1 MVVVRRIK
9 AMIMGSADI
18 DYLIVHLLTEV
29 TTSICHFKI
38 KLIWTDQSKLLHP
51 MTAIQ
56 PSIHPSIQPS
66 KHPTIQPNNHPSI
79 EQQSI
84 HLVDKKA
91 MVWSCFV
98 IQWIAADS
106 SWAERTLKPD
116 NISNCVLNFILSLC
130 YAPCRIRR
138 QIKGLFTCDVICG
151 RDKEGWRSMSGWLGG
166 GCQLPSSSSSSSTSS
181 SSSSSSTSSS
191 PSLRLSSLCW
201 MDKKHHKLVQNYNV
215 SFHYDLMLLL
225 LSL

>member
-9 AMIMGSADI
+9 TMMMGSADRN
-18 DYLIVHLLTEV
+18 YLIVHLLTEV

-51 MTAIQ
+51 MTALQ
-56 PSIHPSIQPS
+56 PSIHLIIPSS
-66 KHPTIQPNNHPSI
+66 KHPTTQPSIQPNNHPPI
-79 EQQSI
+79 QQQSI

-91 MVWSCFV
+91 MVWFCFV

-106 SWAERTLKPD
+106 SGAERTLKPD
-116 NISNCVLNFILSLC
+116 KISNCVLNFILSLC

-138 QIKGLFTCDVICG
+138 QIKGLFSCDVICG

-166 GCQLPSSSSSSSTSS
+166 GCQLPSSSSSSTSSSTSPSTSS
-181 SSSSSSTSSS
+181 SSPSSSWIFHCCKIALLFLSVLSGHIST
-191 PSLRLSSLCW
+191 L
-201 MDKKHHKLVQNYNV
+201 Q
-215 SFHYDLMLLL
+215 
-225 LSL
+225 

>member
-9 AMIMGSADI
+9 PMMMGSADMN
-18 DYLIVHLLTEV
+18 YLIVHLLTEV

-56 PSIHPSIQPS
+56 PSIHPIIPSS
-66 KHPTIQPNNHPSI
+66 KHPTTQPSIQPNNHPPI
-79 EQQSI
+79 QQQSI

-91 MVWSCFV
+91 MVWFCFV

-106 SWAERTLKPD
+106 SGAERTLKPD
-116 NISNCVLNFILSLC
+116 KIFDCVLNFILSLC
-130 YAPCRIRR
+130 YAACRIRR
-138 QIKGLFTCDVICG
+138 QIKGLFSCDVICG

-166 GCQLPSSSSSSSTSS
+166 GCQLPSSSSSSTSS
-181 SSSSSSTSSS
+181 STPSS
-191 PSLRLSSLCW
+191 PSSAS
-201 MDKKHHKLVQNYNV
+201 
-215 SFHYDLMLLL
+215 
-225 LSL
+225 